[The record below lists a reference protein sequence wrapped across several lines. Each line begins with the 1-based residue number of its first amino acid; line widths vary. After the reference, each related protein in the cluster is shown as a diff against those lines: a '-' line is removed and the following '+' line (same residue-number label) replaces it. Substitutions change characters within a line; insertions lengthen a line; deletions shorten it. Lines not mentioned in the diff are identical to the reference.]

1 MTVSTAVPPLW
12 GISCCP
18 DTATDSVL
26 RWTITGVEV
35 MIGPYRG
42 HNDGMVE
49 SVPARQVEIIAL
61 FSHSLCSAP
70 LSALGRL
77 VHAGID
83 KTFLRP
89 SKTSSRQPKLL
100 TRSISG
106 FYAINKPG

>member
-1 MTVSTAVPPLW
+1 MSTAVPPLW

-61 FSHSLCSAP
+61 FSHSLCSAR

-83 KTFLRP
+83 MMFLRP
-89 SKTSSRQPKLL
+89 AL
-100 TRSISG
+100 
-106 FYAINKPG
+106 FYH